1 MDPRAP
7 GGTDGFMDH
16 ERLKYERM
24 HRIPGYSPG
33 PGRSHIPRFLSL
45 LEGRPSVIDYGCGTG
60 DAALVLHELGF
71 EVYLVDIAHNSIR
84 PATKEIL
91 GDRFFVSALHELPG
105 ALPAAEWGFCCDVLE
120 HLPTDYVERSLRAMR
135 ARTPNLYCSISG
147 SPDGWG
153 RHINEVLHLTVKP
166 REWWEREIGKHWK
179 TVESLGGS
187 NKVFEIV
194 GRG

>member
-1 MDPRAP
+1 MDS
-7 GGTDGFMDH
+7 
-16 ERLKYERM
+16 ERIKYERM

-33 PGRSHIPRFLSL
+33 PGLSHVPRFVSL
-45 LEGRPSVIDYGCGTG
+45 ALGPDPAAGKPSVIDYGCGTG
-60 DAALVLHELGF
+60 DAALELHRRGF
-71 EVYLVDIAHNSIR
+71 DVYLVDIACNSVR
-84 PATKEIL
+84 AEALEIL
-91 GDRFFVSALHELPG
+91 PGRFFVAALHDLPEG
-105 ALPAAEWGFCCDVLE
+105 LPEAGWGFCCDVLE

-135 ARTPNLYCSISG
+135 ERTPNLYCTISG
-147 SPDGWG
+147 RPDSWG

>member
-1 MDPRAP
+1 MDQ
-7 GGTDGFMDH
+7 
-16 ERLKYERM
+16 ERVKYERM

-33 PGRSHIPRFLSL
+33 PGLSHVRRFVSL
-45 LEGRPSVIDYGCGTG
+45 LE
-60 DAALVLHELGF
+60 
-71 EVYLVDIAHNSIR
+71 
-84 PATKEIL
+84 
-91 GDRFFVSALHELPG
+91 
-105 ALPAAEWGFCCDVLE
+105 
-120 HLPTDYVERSLRAMR
+120 
-135 ARTPNLYCSISG
+135 
-147 SPDGWG
+147 G